1 MGDVAGSPEDD
12 SHAAAPPHSGSS
24 RRGPTSPHSFTGRH
38 RQHWLMA
45 LGGPVLS
52 VVAIAVG
59 VLIVVHAVQ
68 ATDLPLGRGT
78 GTFTWPNDGSGEGG
92 SSQGFNGTAG
102 RFQVSGRATQPT
114 SDVPNVTPAE
124 IANGT
129 VKFPTTVQ
137 VASLRGT
144 IDNKH
149 FTLEPTLRFSVP
161 KSQMPSV
168 AAPAQKCTTTST
180 PDSVSID
187 CPLAGVTHFTHKK
200 SRLNPRAFPV
210 GYATGTF
217 GSMKVRATI
226 TADAF
231 TRSFGFAGTIGTL
244 RLTGEFTVVDHDGKA
259 ETAHATFD
267 VAR

>member
-1 MGDVAGSPEDD
+1 MGDVAGSLEDD

-102 RFQVSGRATQPT
+102 RFQVSDHRGRLHP
-114 SDVPNVTPAE
+114 V
-124 IANGT
+124 
-129 VKFPTTVQ
+129 
-137 VASLRGT
+137 LRLCGH
-144 IDNKH
+144 NRH
-149 FTLEPTLRFSVP
+149 
-161 KSQMPSV
+161 
-168 AAPAQKCTTTST
+168 TST
-180 PDSVSID
+180 HRRIHGRGSRWEGRDSARYVRRGAVSPVKTATRRWVPATNVR
-187 CPLAGVTHFTHKK
+187 PL
-200 SRLNPRAFPV
+200 RAEV
-210 GYATGTF
+210 GNA
-217 GSMKVRATI
+217 
-226 TADAF
+226 
-231 TRSFGFAGTIGTL
+231 
-244 RLTGEFTVVDHDGKA
+244 
-259 ETAHATFD
+259 
-267 VAR
+267 